1 MEGIPNG
8 DQVDITSPAIT
19 DVLGS
24 LADNFDILAHG
35 DFDVHAFLSNLLDAV
50 SESAAEEFG
59 MTGSTLLCI
68 IEVIE
73 REIDSSVLDDVLLKL
88 QKIREAITS
97 LREIHRFVDQQSD
110 RLEDAT
116 IVERNVSP
124 PSSTSHSAVDARKR
138 RLRCV

>member
-1 MEGIPNG
+1 MIACVFCPVFANVFPDNLLINLLEGILNLVLNG

-24 LADNFDILAHG
+24 LADNFDILDHG
-35 DFDVHAFLSNLLDAV
+35 DFDVRAFLSNLLDAV

-59 MTGSTLLCI
+59 TTGSTLLCI

-97 LREIHRFVDQQSD
+97 LTDLWTNRMNRV
-110 RLEDAT
+110 T
-116 IVERNVSP
+116 G
-124 PSSTSHSAVDARKR
+124 
-138 RLRCV
+138 LRVR